1 MALGDG
7 RIHATKSVV
16 HGETTIAS
24 ATNWAI
30 NRDVVSSVDPGP
42 AGSPG
47 DADEITTQ
55 KVILVTI
62 FAMDEDELVAL
73 LDATAANLVL
83 GYYGEAGAAKT
94 KTVKNVKFTKP
105 PSPVAPAKDSGIP
118 AGAFAITGRAQWGAA
133 DTWALMVVTG

>member
-7 RIHATKSVV
+7 RVHAAKSIV

-24 ATNWAI
+24 ATNWSIDRAA
-30 NRDVVSSVDPGP
+30 VSSLDVGP

-47 DADEITTQ
+47 PADEITTH
-55 KVILVTI
+55 KDIIVTI

-73 LDATAANLVL
+73 LDATAANAVL

-94 KTVKNVKFTKP
+94 KTVKNVKFTQP
-105 PSPVAPAKDSGIP
+105 PSPAAPPKDSGVP
-118 AGAFAITGRAQWGAA
+118 AGAFAIAGRAQWGAA
-133 DTWALMVVTG
+133 DTWALMVVTA